1 MATPLTK
8 AIHRTVEIDGEEF
21 IASLEPSKEFTLRKK
36 RHKAVARQSMA
47 ELVGAEESP
56 APIKPVS
63 TRVPRSNSSDYSW
76 SIGEIQAKL
85 AISPMDLKLKSE
97 VMKAVEDLL
106 TVDEALQDDSC
117 TLNP

>member
-8 AIHRTVEIDGEEF
+8 AIHRTVEINGEEF

-36 RHKAVARQSMA
+36 RHKAVSRKSMA

-56 APIKPVS
+56 APTTPVAVKS
-63 TRVPRSNSSDYSW
+63 HSRNSSDYAW

-85 AISPMDLKLKSE
+85 AVSPMDLKLKAE
-97 VMKAVEDLL
+97 VLKAVEDLL